1 MKKSFALTIFLL
13 IIFMASNVFAANV
26 SMEIVEDN
34 ICTIKL
40 NDSSTF
46 EKKIVASDLTNHQ
59 VTLQLKIDNSSEVI
73 IEGEVFNLGY
83 SDNDISKKNNVSIL
97 GNEFDYKIRR
107 ISPDGG
113 LSINGQRDVCQD
125 KWGFIWVT
133 TVNNLY
139 RFDGY
144 SFDFYT
150 NRINK
155 SDSYRSITFERLE
168 VDKVGDLYVTTSE
181 GLLKYNTLTDS
192 LDCVF
197 PERCFLIKEDIKV
210 C

>member
-73 IEGEVFNLGY
+73 IPEGKLMLVID
-83 SDNDISKKNNVSIL
+83 SSSSMDTVVSGTTTRKDLVLQSANKLVEALLEANSTSLEIGVVTFST
-97 GNEFDYKIRR
+97 GNETD
-107 ISPDGG
+107 PDTGYIITGTGG
-113 LSINGQRDVCQD
+113 DAQKDC
-125 KWGFIWVT
+125 
-133 TVNNLY
+133 
-139 RFDGY
+139 
-144 SFDFYT
+144 DFT
-150 NRINK
+150 N
-155 SDSYRSITFERLE
+155 D
-168 VDKVGDLYVTTSE
+168 
-181 GLLKYNTLTDS
+181 
-192 LDCVF
+192 
-197 PERCFLIKEDIKV
+197 
-210 C
+210 